1 MTAERSF
8 LDRFGNRLKM
18 VDFRSVLEE
27 VVGSVPGSLAGMII
41 GRDGIPIEKYQSDR
55 FNLDADM
62 VCAEFAGIMAEVQ
75 KVISILHLEDLKD
88 VRKIMSRLEEPYNP
102 PAVPQFPWSVPEPQP
117 DNRCRLPPRRFRPG
131 QRLVS
136 VQTF

>member
-1 MTAERSF
+1 
-8 LDRFGNRLKM
+8 M

-27 VVGSVPGSLAGMII
+27 VVDLVPGSLAGMII

-55 FNLDADM
+55 FGLDADM

-88 VRKIMSRLEEPYNP
+88 VTITMKKFVVISHMISEDYYFILIINPKTDLALSRYRIRIGSLKLRE
-102 PAVPQFPWSVPEPQP
+102 
-117 DNRCRLPPRRFRPG
+117 LM
-131 QRLVS
+131 
-136 VQTF
+136 